1 MPELTTDRRVSGRA
15 RVSKLLAPN
24 TLSRKASLTTV
35 ASTLDYVARISV
47 QFAINPL
54 MVGALGSYLYGAWR
68 VLYSLNGYLWAAS
81 GRSAQALTWVIAH
94 HRHSITDEQKRQY
107 VGSAVMVWFVFLPF
121 LALVGGLGA
130 WFAPLLLD
138 SAPRHVWDIR
148 FAAALLTADAIA
160 LTLLS
165 IPRSA
170 LQGENLG
177 YKRMGL
183 STLLILVGGAFMALA
198 VYFDTGIA
206 GVAVANAAGTVVTG
220 LLFWRVAK
228 RHLPWF
234 GFSRPAR
241 TNVRWFLG
249 LSGWFTAWKLVYEL
263 MTAGDVVALGL
274 FGSVELV
281 TVYTLTKF
289 VTQSLIP
296 LIAVVFEGA
305 SPGLGALIGR
315 GDTGRGIKVR
325 NEIMSFTWLLCTAL
339 GASLL
344 VWNPS
349 FVGLW
354 VGARFYA
361 GSIPMLLIV
370 LLVTQFAFVGNDAR
384 FIDLT
389 LKVRAKVV
397 LGAISAVLSI
407 VLAAVFVTISEDKIT
422 GMALGIIAGRLIL
435 TVAYPWLIGRLLG
448 HSFLTQLRG
457 LPRPAA
463 VTAAL
468 FGGALWLGEN
478 VGVNSWMLLA
488 AWGVITAAAAALVAG
503 GLGMSRSQRAALFK
517 RLSKVVKGSGGGSSD
532 LRTTNGK

>member
-1 MPELTTDRRVSGRA
+1 MAELATESKVSA
-15 RVSKLLAPN
+15 KVSKLLSPN

-35 ASTLDYVARISV
+35 ASTLDYVARIGV

-54 MVGALGSYLYGAWR
+54 LVGALGSYLYGAWR
-68 VLYSLNGYLWAAS
+68 VLFSLNGYLWAAS
-81 GRSAQALTWVIAH
+81 GRSAQALTWVLAH
-94 HRHSITDEQKRQY
+94 HRNSLTGEEKRQY
-107 VGSAVMVWFVFLPF
+107 VGSAVMVWFIFLPV
-121 LALVGGLGA
+121 LALIGGLGA
-130 WFAPLLLD
+130 WFAPILLD
-138 SAPRHVWDIR
+138 SPPRHVWGVR

-183 STLLILVGGAFMALA
+183 STLLILLGGVFTA
-198 VYFDTGIA
+198 VAVLFDTGIA
-206 GVAVANAAGTVVTG
+206 GVSGAHAAGTIVTG

-234 GFSRPAR
+234 GLARPAR
-241 TNVRWFLG
+241 ASVRWFLG
-249 LSGWFTAWKLVYEL
+249 LSGWFTGWKLVYEL
-263 MTAGDVVALGL
+263 MTAGDVLALGL

-289 VTQSLIP
+289 VAQSLIP

-305 SPGLGALIGR
+305 SPGLGALIGS
-315 GDTGRGIKVR
+315 GDTDRGIKVR

-349 FVGLW
+349 FVGMW
-354 VGARFYA
+354 VGERFYA

-370 LLVTQFAFVGNDAR
+370 LLVMQFAFLGNDAR

-397 LGAISAVLSI
+397 LGAISATLSI
-407 VLAAVFVTISEDKIT
+407 ALAAVLVTTSEDKIT
-422 GMALGIIAGRLIL
+422 GMVLGIIAGRSIL

-448 HSFLTQLRG
+448 HSLVAQIRG
-457 LPRPAA
+457 LPRPAV

-478 VGVNSWMLLA
+478 VAVDSWIGLIG
-488 AWGVITAAAAALVAG
+488 WGSVTAAAAALVAG
-503 GLGMSRSQRAALFK
+503 ALGLSGRQRAALFT
-517 RLSKVVKGSGGGSSD
+517 RLRKVVGSSGGGSPTPRASEHSD
-532 LRTTNGK
+532 G